1 MRLAVL
7 ADIHGNL
14 PALQAVLTEL
24 ERLQP
29 DFVVLD
35 GDLINPMPFNNGV
48 VDVVRA
54 SDWAVVRGNHEFY
67 LLDFGTERAPQGAD
81 DSERWGSLHWLVKRV
96 GAEQANYLAALP
108 DELRLQF
115 PGAQPIRVAHG
126 VPGRNRVG
134 FYQNMP
140 DEKVIAEIEP
150 IKERNVISAH
160 THVQVDRH
168 LYKPDSD
175 DPMTHPHESGALFS
189 GAGPFQPPPPAGDT
203 CRHWH
208 LMNPG
213 SIGLPLN
220 GDPAAQF
227 ALMESV
233 PESEQPGGW
242 RVQHYCV
249 PYDRCPVLEAFSTSG
264 LLEAGGVI
272 ARLFYWELVTAEP
285 EIINYFRWCWSNGHD
300 PDAEDIRHSFI
311 AYSQATG
318 RQQYVDERDPLETAR
333 ST

>member
-1 MRLAVL
+1 MNSTCSTSAPNVHPKAPTTRNDGAVS
-7 ADIHGNL
+7 
-14 PALQAVLTEL
+14 T
-24 ERLQP
+24 
-29 DFVVLD
+29 
-35 GDLINPMPFNNGV
+35 
-48 VDVVRA
+48 
-54 SDWAVVRGNHEFY
+54 
-67 LLDFGTERAPQGAD
+67 
-81 DSERWGSLHWLVKRV
+81 GSSNESGPK
-96 GAEQANYLAALP
+96 QANYLAALP

-134 FYQNMP
+134 FYQNMS
-140 DEKVIAEIEP
+140 DEKVIAEIDP

-175 DPMTHPHESGALFS
+175 DPMTHPHESGALLS
-189 GAGPFQPPPPAGDT
+189 GAGPLLTPAPAAET

-242 RVQHYCV
+242 RVQHHRV
-249 PYDRCPVLEAFSTSG
+249 PYDRRPVLEAFSTEGCSTPAALSPSYSTGSWSPPNPKSSTTSAGAGPTDTTPMPKTSG
-264 LLEAGGVI
+264 TPLSP
-272 ARLFYWELVTAEP
+272 TAKP
-285 EIINYFRWCWSNGHD
+285 
-300 PDAEDIRHSFI
+300 PDASSTSTNGIR
-311 AYSQATG
+311 
-318 RQQYVDERDPLETAR
+318 
-333 ST
+333 